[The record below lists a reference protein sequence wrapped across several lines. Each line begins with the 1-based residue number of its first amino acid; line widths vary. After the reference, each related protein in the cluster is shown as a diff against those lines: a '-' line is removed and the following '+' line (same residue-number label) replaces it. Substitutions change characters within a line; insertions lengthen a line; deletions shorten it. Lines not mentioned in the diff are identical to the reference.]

1 MTVPSRLLAHDD
13 IKADAP
19 EAWLSRLKR
28 SVAEPVQDG
37 LIFPGFPSADIQR
50 QFVGSAYEDALAEAS
65 VFYAFVQEGM
75 ARRTYRAAGP
85 GGYLDFGC
93 GWGRI
98 GRFFLRD
105 FPADKMV
112 GVDID
117 PDMMAFCQ
125 GANLPGSF
133 QTIANGQ
140 PLPFADGQFRLIT
153 AYSVFTHLPPHLF
166 KAWLSELMRVLKPGG
181 LLVFTVEPPRF
192 LDFLEGA
199 DPASDNAWL
208 AALSAY
214 KARIPGLR
222 EDLAR
227 DGIAY
232 LPSGGGAYRD
242 ADVYGDTTVTAE
254 FLTAEASGR
263 GGELVAFIDDPTRF
277 WQAAAMI
284 RRRSILDFLFQ
295 IARWIMRR
303 G

>member
-13 IKADAP
+13 IKDDAP
-19 EAWLSRLKR
+19 EAWFERLKR
-28 SVAEPVQDG
+28 SVTQPVQDG
-37 LIFPGFPSADIQR
+37 LRFPGFPSADIQR
-50 QFVGSAYEDALAEAS
+50 QFVGSAYEDALNEAAG
-65 VFYAFVQEGM
+65 FYQFAQEGM
-75 ARRTYRAAGP
+75 ARRRYAASA
-85 GGYLDFGC
+85 GGDYLDFGA

-105 FPADKMV
+105 FRADQMA

-125 GANLPGSF
+125 GADLPGSF
-133 QTIANGQ
+133 QTIANGR

-208 AALSAY
+208 AALSAH
-214 KARIPGLR
+214 KGRIPGLR

-227 DGIAY
+227 DGVAY

-242 ADVYGDTTVTAE
+242 ADVYGDTTVTPA
-254 FLTAEASGR
+254 FLAREAAAR
-263 GGELVAFIDDPTRF
+263 GGT
-277 WQAAAMI
+277 W
-284 RRRSILDFLFQ
+284 
-295 IARWIMRR
+295 
-303 G
+303 

>member
-1 MTVPSRLLAHDD
+1 MTASPRLLTHDD
-13 IKADAP
+13 IKADTP
-19 EAWLSRLKR
+19 EAWFERLRR
-28 SVAEPVQDG
+28 SVTQPVQEG
-37 LIFPGFPSADIQR
+37 LRFPDFPSADIQR
-50 QFVGSAYEDALAEAS
+50 QFVGSAYEDALNEAAG
-65 VFYAFVQEGM
+65 FYQFAREGM
-75 ARRTYRAAGP
+75 ARPGYRRSAG
-85 GGYLDFGC
+85 GGYLDFGA

-105 FPADKMV
+105 FPADQMA

-117 PDMMAFCQ
+117 PDMIAFCQ
-125 GANLPGSF
+125 GASLPGRF

-166 KAWLSELMRVLKPGG
+166 RAWLSELMRVLRPGG

-192 LDFLEGA
+192 LDFLESA

-214 KARIPGLR
+214 KARIPGLC

-227 DGIAY
+227 DGVAY

-242 ADVYGDTTVTAE
+242 ADVYGDTTVTPD
-254 FLTAEASGR
+254 FLRREAAAR
-263 GGELVAFIDDPTRF
+263 GGDLVAFIDNPARF
-277 WQAAAMI
+277 WQAAAIIQRRPAQEGLVARLLRRI
-284 RRRSILDFLFQ
+284 R
-295 IARWIMRR
+295 

>member
-1 MTVPSRLLAHDD
+1 MTAPSRLLAHDD
-13 IKADAP
+13 IKGDAP
-19 EAWLSRLKR
+19 EAWFARLKR
-28 SVAEPVQDG
+28 SVTEPVQDG
-37 LIFPGFPSADIQR
+37 LRFPDFPSADIQR
-50 QFVGSAYEDALAEAS
+50 QFVGSAYEDALNEAAG
-65 VFYAFVQEGM
+65 FYRFAQDGM
-75 ARRTYRAAGP
+75 ARRRYAASAG
-85 GGYLDFGC
+85 GGYLDFGA

-105 FPADKMV
+105 FPAEQMV

-117 PDMMAFCQ
+117 PEMMAFCQ
-125 GANLPGSF
+125 GASLPGSF

-208 AALSAY
+208 AALSAH

-242 ADVYGDTTVTAE
+242 VDVYGDTTVTSA
-254 FLTAEASGR
+254 FLAREAAAR
-263 GGELVAFIDDPTRF
+263 DGELVSFVDDPSRF
-277 WQAAAMI
+277 WQAAVMI
-284 RRRSILDFLFQ
+284 QRGAAPKGLL
-295 IARWIMRR
+295 ARLLRKIT

>member
-1 MTVPSRLLAHDD
+1 MTAPSRLLAHDD
-13 IKADAP
+13 IKGDEP
-19 EAWLSRLKR
+19 EAWFDRLRR
-28 SVAEPVQDG
+28 SVTEPVQDG
-37 LIFPGFPSADIQR
+37 LRFPDFPSADIQR
-50 QFVGSAYEDALAEAS
+50 QFVGSAYEDALNEAAG
-65 VFYAFVQEGM
+65 FYRFAQEGM
-75 ARRTYRAAGP
+75 ALRRYGKSAG
-85 GGYLDFGC
+85 GGYLDFGA

-105 FPADKMV
+105 FQAEKMA

-125 GANLPGSF
+125 GANLPGVF

-140 PLPFADGQFRLIT
+140 PLPFADGQFRLVT

-181 LLVFTVEPPRF
+181 ILVFTVEPPRF

-199 DPASDNAWL
+199 DPESDNAWL

-242 ADVYGDTTVTAE
+242 ADVYGDTTVTAD
-254 FLTAEASGR
+254 FLAREAAAR
-263 GGELVAFIDDPTRF
+263 DGELMSFIDDPVRF
-277 WQAAAMI
+277 WQAAAI
-284 RRRSILDFLFQ
+284 IQ
-295 IARWIMRR
+295 R
-303 G
+303 GAAPKGLLGRLLRKITG